1 MSSKRKPSD
10 SELSSMLQMPHFGS
24 SRDLQP
30 SDPITVTPMV
40 VEISRIDGYENNP
53 RRTKNAAYED
63 IKESIRSQ
71 GLKQPLIITRRPAAP
86 NYMLKHGGNT
96 RLTILKELFTETGE
110 DRFTKVNCL
119 FEPWSGEA
127 DVLVGHLVENETR
140 GDLTFIDKARAVR
153 QAADLLE
160 GEAGEKLSLRQLSS
174 KLMERG
180 YRVSFSLL
188 GQLFYT
194 MNVLEQVIPLA
205 LGNGMGRPGIQRIR
219 QLDAA
224 ATKVWIRHGLGDED
238 SWSPVLQE
246 ALATCDSSDW
256 DHDRAR
262 RAIEAAIAA
271 RAGISV
277 RQVTVELGAELI
289 GNSAEGSSESGAQ
302 QSRAAGAAPDAGTA
316 QQQGDGGKPGAAPA
330 AQRLE
335 AAQGAKPPAPL
346 QKTPTASSAAA
357 AGGHRLPAQ
366 PPQTAN
372 PSQSPADT
380 GPRLDDDLAPQDPR
394 ATTLQLRLAL
404 RAAAEEF
411 AAHVGMQ
418 DCFKP
423 WQRANGYIVTELPR
437 PELVSAV
444 AENEFE
450 QLLCGWSWWLL
461 ATCADLLPA
470 CARHEEIPEFTQLI
484 RPRLLECMIQE
495 DMAAA
500 IGQHLP
506 IADAAGFGYGFVSY
520 SSETTWSKG
529 LQVLLAYRELTS
541 FAKRAEIDLL
551 TLEDPS

>member
-1 MSSKRKPSD
+1 MSAKKKPSD
-10 SELSSMLQMPHFGS
+10 SELSAMLQMPHFGAS
-24 SRDLQP
+24 QDLQP
-30 SDPITVTPMV
+30 SDPITVTAMV
-40 VEISRIDGYENNP
+40 VEISKIDHYENNP
-53 RRTKNAAYED
+53 RRAKNEKFD
-63 IKESIRSQ
+63 EIKESIRVQ
-71 GLKQPLIITRRPAAP
+71 GLKQPLIITRRPGAP
-86 NYMLKHGGNT
+86 NYVLKHGGNT
-96 RLTILKELFTETGE
+96 RLTILRELIAETGE
-110 DRFTKVNCL
+110 VRFLKADCR
-119 FEPWSGEA
+119 FEPWSGET

-160 GEAGEKLSLRQLSS
+160 AEAGEKLSLRQLSS

-194 MNVLEQVIPLA
+194 VNLLEQVIPQALA
-205 LGNGMGRPGIQRIR
+205 AGMGHSFIVRIR
-219 QLDAA
+219 QLDKAA
-224 ATKVWIRHGLGDED
+224 QKVWARHGLGDEE
-238 SWSPVLQE
+238 SWGPVLQE
-246 ALATCDSSDW
+246 ALASCDSTDW

-262 RAIEAAIAA
+262 RAIEAVIAA

-289 GNSAEGSSESGAQ
+289 GNSAEGSSESQGQ
-302 QSRAAGAAPDAGTA
+302 QLRAAGAAPDAGTA
-316 QQQGDGGKPGAAPA
+316 QQQGVGGKPGAAPA

-335 AAQGAKPPAPL
+335 ATQGAKPSAPL
-346 QKTPTASSAAA
+346 PKTATASPAGA
-357 AGGHRLPAQ
+357 AGGTRLPAQ
-366 PPQTAN
+366 PPQVSS
-372 PSQSPADT
+372 PSQSQPDS
-380 GPRLDDDLAPQDPR
+380 GSGQDDYLAAQDPR
-394 ATTLQLRLAL
+394 TTTLQLRQAL
-404 RAAAEEF
+404 RAAAEDF
-411 AAHVGMQ
+411 AVHVGMQ

-423 WQRANGYIVTELPR
+423 WQRANGYIVIELPR
-437 PELVSAV
+437 PELVTAV

-520 SSETTWSKG
+520 SSETTWSKA